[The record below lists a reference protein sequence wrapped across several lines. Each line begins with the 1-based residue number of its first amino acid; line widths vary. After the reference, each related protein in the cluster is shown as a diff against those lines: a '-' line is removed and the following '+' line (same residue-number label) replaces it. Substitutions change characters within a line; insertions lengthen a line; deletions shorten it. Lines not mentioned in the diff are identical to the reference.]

1 MHVGTQCLD
10 FQDLRGTYE
19 TAIFAGQG
27 PTLLIGASDWE
38 PGLYDAEFVA
48 NVSRVASADL
58 LDTIDQAALLKFS
71 KGALVGLAHQE
82 KGVIIYRSKSL
93 IPDTVATY

>member
-27 PTLLIGASDWE
+27 PTLLIGASDWG

-48 NVSRVASADL
+48 NVSRVAFKTCAGNLFTAGDGGWPAPLQWPVVAETDL
-58 LDTIDQAALLKFS
+58 LQDWEIF
-71 KGALVGLAHQE
+71 
-82 KGVIIYRSKSL
+82 
-93 IPDTVATY
+93 TVEQQ